1 MNFLRQ
7 QSAKFNTGGSWG
19 LKKDGNKDD
28 GSNDTMTDEQAELE
42 EAMKSIEEAH
52 GAETTN
58 NKKAVSKTT
67 AADGSSE
74 KEDSSD
80 PDKANPD
87 EDEKAGKTGKQI
99 AMEWFQTMGDS
110 LREIKLGDGDTSE
123 NAEGEGAADGKTNS
137 KDGDGESGV
146 VKAAAGYFASVSS
159 YFHKGGN
166 DKAAPP
172 TSSHEDSHSTFNN
185 SSSAIPKFSFS
196 GGTSVMSMTSH
207 DSQGDPEFLHLQNEV
222 KVARAKL
229 KTIRD
234 DNRQMTKKHR
244 GDLAS
249 WQQRKASK
257 GREIWM
263 KRQYAKNFGLAM
275 YKDILMDCS
284 EASEEHDSSP
294 KTLNAEASLLR
305 AQHNEKMTEKLMTM
319 VHTHQQELIDH
330 FYTELL
336 PKMKEERD
344 QVRPDLEMKVDALTK
359 ASDELKELYG
369 KIVELQTSIIEKYRE
384 HLPEEEKTVDEC
396 DEFAEE
402 DEGENDAE
410 KNVSNDDKVVVD
422 ENEEE
427 EDDDEDDLV
436 QRGGKKKKEKTPPE
450 STSTDAAGVKS
461 EIENDSN
468 KTDGEGSQMEV
479 PVEDKSDATVPKQ
492 EGEKPDEP
500 IEAEEDT
507 PEAEAKQDTEQPAD
521 STDRE
526 GSSENQPEDK
536 KISPTPDAAAASGQ
550 GGVSSRLTRPTA
562 ASTASRTNVARR
574 PLPSAAGA
582 GKGGTTRLS
591 AAAGAAARTSAA
603 SRPLPSSRPV
613 NGSASRPTAGGAAK
627 GLTAEQ
633 RAKIRSELRK

>member
-58 NKKAVSKTT
+58 NKKVVDKTT
-67 AADGSSE
+67 AADGSSGN
-74 KEDSSD
+74 DASSD
-80 PDKANPD
+80 PDKTHPE
-87 EDEKAGKTGKQI
+87 EDDKAGKSGKQI

-110 LREIKLGDGDTSE
+110 LRDVKLGDGDTSE
-123 NAEGEGAADGKTNS
+123 NGEGEGAVGDKKDV
-137 KDGDGESGV
+137 KDGDGDAGV
-146 VKAAAGYFASVSS
+146 AKAAAGYFASVSS

-166 DKAAPP
+166 NKGAASS
-172 TSSHEDSHSTFNN
+172 SSHDDSHSTFNN

-196 GGTSVMSMTSH
+196 GGASVMSMTSH
-207 DSQGDPEFLHLQNEV
+207 DSQGDPEFLHVQNEV

-229 KTIRD
+229 KTLRD

-263 KRQYAKNFGLAM
+263 KRQYAKNFGLAL

-284 EASEEHDSSP
+284 EASDEHDSSP

-305 AQHNEKMTEKLMTM
+305 AQHNEKMTENLMTM

-330 FYTELL
+330 FYTDLL

-344 QVRPDLEMKVDALTK
+344 QVRPDGEVIVEAQTK
-359 ASDELKELYG
+359 ANDDLKELYE
-369 KIVELQTSIIEKYRE
+369 KIVELQTSIMEKYRE
-384 HLPEEEKTVDEC
+384 HLPEEEKAIDEC

-402 DEGENDAE
+402 DGDEKEAE
-410 KNVSNDDKVVVD
+410 KNSTSEDKVMVD

-427 EDDDEDDLV
+427 DDDDDEDELV
-436 QRGGKKKKEKTPPE
+436 ERGGKKKEKIPPE
-450 STSTDAAGVKS
+450 SADAVEVKD
-461 EIENDSN
+461 EMDDDTKE
-468 KTDGEGSQMEV
+468 TAEDGSPTEV
-479 PVEDKSDATVPKQ
+479 PVEDKSDASVPK
-492 EGEKPDEP
+492 EDEKPDQP
-500 IEAEEDT
+500 IEVDEDT
-507 PEAEAKQDTEQPAD
+507 HEAEDNEDTEPEQPAESSNGED
-521 STDRE
+521 SSAE
-526 GSSENQPEDK
+526 KPEAK
-536 KISPTPDAAAASGQ
+536 KASPTPAAAGANRP

-603 SRPLPSSRPV
+603 SRPLPSRPV
-613 NGSASRPTAGGAAK
+613 NGSASRPGAGGAAK

>member
-58 NKKAVSKTT
+58 NKKVVDKTT
-67 AADGSSE
+67 AADGSSGN
-74 KEDSSD
+74 DASSD
-80 PDKANPD
+80 PDKTHPE
-87 EDEKAGKTGKQI
+87 EDDKAGKSGKQI

-110 LREIKLGDGDTSE
+110 LRDVKLGDGDTSE
-123 NAEGEGAADGKTNS
+123 NGEGEDTKDA
-137 KDGDGESGV
+137 KDGDGEAGV
-146 VKAAAGYFASVSS
+146 AKAAAGYFASVSS

-166 DKAAPP
+166 NKGAA
-172 TSSHEDSHSTFNN
+172 SSSFHDDSHSTFNN

-196 GGTSVMSMTSH
+196 GGASVMSMTSH
-207 DSQGDPEFLHLQNEV
+207 DSQGDPEFLHVQNEV

-229 KTIRD
+229 KTLRD

-263 KRQYAKNFGLAM
+263 KRQYAKNFGLAL

-305 AQHNEKMTEKLMTM
+305 AQHNEKMTEKLMAM

-330 FYTELL
+330 FYTDLL

-344 QVRPDLEMKVDALTK
+344 QVRPDGEVAVEAQTKVN
-359 ASDELKELYG
+359 DELKELYE
-369 KIVELQTSIIEKYRE
+369 KIVELQTSIMEKYRE
-384 HLPEEEKTVDEC
+384 HLPEEEKTIDEC

-402 DEGENDAE
+402 DGDEKEAE
-410 KNVSNDDKVVVD
+410 KISTNEDKVVVD
-422 ENEEE
+422 ENED
-427 EDDDEDDLV
+427 EDDDDDVDELV
-436 QRGGKKKKEKTPPE
+436 ERGGKKKEKIPPE
-450 STSTDAAGVKS
+450 STDAIEVKD
-461 EIENDSN
+461 EMDDDANEAP
-468 KTDGEGSQMEV
+468 KDGGPTEV
-479 PVEDKSDATVPKQ
+479 PVEDKSDAGVSK
-492 EGEKPDEP
+492 EDKKPDQP
-500 IEAEEDT
+500 IEVQEDT
-507 PEAEAKQDTEQPAD
+507 PEAEDNQDTEQPAEYTNRD
-521 STDRE
+521 
-526 GSSENQPEDK
+526 GSSGEKPESTK
-536 KISPTPDAAAASGQ
+536 ASPAPATAGASKP
-550 GGVSSRLTRPTA
+550 GGISSRLTRPTA

-603 SRPLPSSRPV
+603 SRPLPSRPV
-613 NGSASRPTAGGAAK
+613 NGSASRPGAGGAAK